1 MGGLRGVRA
10 PQPPLR
16 PGLSAVGFTGGG
28 LADVLAGVLRL
39 EADEDGSLTV
49 RHDGTV
55 ASLRTVTVADGL
67 EMVSLTQVLAWDL
80 ALNADLRK
88 RVAAQ
93 TAATMLGTV
102 TLAERPGRKADV
114 MLRYNFPAGGLQP
127 AALQTLV
134 LMVLD
139 AGAGVRRAL
148 LAG

>member
-1 MGGLRGVRA
+1 M
-10 PQPPLR
+10 
-16 PGLSAVGFTGGG
+16 GFTDGG
-28 LADVLAGVLRL
+28 LADGDLADALAGVLRL
-39 EADEDGSLTV
+39 EADDDGALTV

-102 TLAERPGRKADV
+102 TLVERPGRKADV
-114 MLRYNFPAGGLQP
+114 MLRYNFPAGGLQRP
-127 AALQTLV
+127 ALQTLV

-139 AGAGVRRAL
+139 TGAGVRRAL
-148 LAG
+148 LTG